1 MKERNCSFHDITS
14 NGYKKGKEPTNTIFI
29 LFESQ
34 IFLYPLKE
42 DVQLMVDTGLDAYR
56 FSISWSRLIPSMI
69 TQVWS
74 INYIRAITFK

>member
-14 NGYKKGKEPTNTIFI
+14 NGYKKGNEPTNTIFI

-34 IFLYPLKE
+34 IFLYPLQE